1 MAIEINDVEVTIR
14 GSHPETSSRKMTMQ
28 RSSTTRKTTNSS
40 KDAAV
45 VVVAAVVDVAIA
57 REAASMAE
65 MAANSI
71 SKKKKAKAEAEA
83 VVAAKGATI
92 NRTAVKVDKGP

>member
-1 MAIEINDVEVTIR
+1 VAIEINDVEVTIR

-28 RSSTTRKTTNSS
+28 RSSTTRKTINTS

-45 VVVAAVVDVAIA
+45 ADVAIA

-71 SKKKKAKAEAEA
+71 SKKTKAKAEAEA

-92 NRTAVKVDKGP
+92 NRTVVKVGKHP